1 MTTPQFVPNSLLA
14 FHHLLA
20 LSRGAPLG
28 GGGPPVVV
36 PSSSSSVSSSS
47 SYAGPQGEDES
58 ATLERTKLSKERNR
72 EHAKKTRLRKK
83 AFMDQL
89 KSKVMVLQREA
100 AALQQKLEERQ
111 TASILLTFSGT
122 SSSSAS
128 SSSASIS
135 SSSSSA
141 SSSSSSFVPIAADDN
156 EYSRGAGSDS
166 ERSVSARVTRGHST
180 AAAASS
186 ASAADASGP
195 GSGSGELSPTALK
208 GNIIEQLRTKVRREA
223 KQAPPA
229 LLLPPPSS
237 LLQKRLRSAS
247 VTSQSGDEGDGYD
260 DDLEWDG
267 QGEEDAGDDGAE
279 QSTAPRGASAGEDLA
294 SYKKERNRM
303 HAKLTRDRK
312 KLFTCRL
319 QQMIGALERQNADMR
334 QQLVD
339 DAPGHDREPTSS
351 SLPPPMP
358 ASPQLGASPDPS
370 S

>member
-1 MTTPQFVPNSLLA
+1 M
-14 FHHLLA
+14 
-20 LSRGAPLG
+20 
-28 GGGPPVVV
+28 VV

-141 SSSSSSFVPIAADDN
+141 LSSSSSSSSFVPIAADDN

-166 ERSVSARVTRGHST
+166 ERSVSARATRGHST
-180 AAAASS
+180 AGAAISA

-195 GSGSGELSPTALK
+195 GSGELSPTALK

-247 VTSQSGDEGDGYD
+247 VTSQSGDEGDVYD
-260 DDLEWDG
+260 DDLDWDG

-279 QSTAPRGASAGEDLA
+279 QSTTPRGASAGEDLA

-334 QQLVD
+334 RQLVD
-339 DAPGHDREPTSS
+339 DAPGHDREPSS
-351 SLPPPMP
+351 SSWPPPMP